1 MTNMIPNGKKVMI
14 FGTFDHFHA
23 GHDDLIKQAKKLGDY
38 LIAVVARD
46 ETVRKIKHHLP
57 DHGEKERLQ
66 VLKNH
71 PLVDKA
77 VLGDHEDKFKVILK
91 YRPDILALGYD
102 QFVFTYLL
110 PGFLI
115 RNKMNTDLQ
124 RLAPF
129 KPEIFKSSLLK
140 RASLCSEN

>member
-1 MTNMIPNGKKVMI
+1 MTDTIPNGKKVMI

-38 LIAVVARD
+38 LIVVVARD
-46 ETVRKIKHHLP
+46 ETVRKIKHHSP
-57 DHGEKERLQ
+57 DHSEKERLHI
-66 VLKNH
+66 LKNH

-77 VLGDHEDKFKVILK
+77 VLGDHEDKLKVILK
-91 YRPDILALGYD
+91 HRPDIIALGYD

-115 RNKMNTDLQ
+115 RNKLNTHLQ
-124 RLAPF
+124 RLEAF
-129 KPEIFKSSLLK
+129 QPEIFKSSLIK